1 MKTTSGLKSGLISA
15 LLLTLCCTGLA
26 QAQPSSYG
34 ALARMQTRWAEINY
48 QMQGKAQLGAFEQLL
63 DEAETFVQQ
72 HPEDADMLIWDGIIK
87 SSYAGASG
95 GLGALKYAKAAKAD
109 FEKSIELNPT
119 ALSGSAYTS
128 LGTLYFKVP
137 GWPLGF
143 GDDKRAEQLLRKAV
157 EINPT
162 GIDPNYFLGEYLRDQ
177 DRYAEAV
184 QYYRKALQAPA
195 RPGRELADRER
206 RREVQ
211 TAMEAAEKQLK

>member
-1 MKTTSGLKSGLISA
+1 MKTMSGLLLGLGFAALAHAQSA
-15 LLLTLCCTGLA
+15 NN
-26 QAQPSSYG
+26 G
-34 ALARMQTRWAEINY
+34 ALVRMQTRWAEINY
-48 QMQGKAQLGAFEQLL
+48 QMQGKAQTNAFEQLL
-63 DEAETFVQQ
+63 DEADTFVQQ
-72 HPEDADMLIWDGIIK
+72 HPDDADMLIWDGIIK

-95 GLGALKYAKAAKAD
+95 GLGGLKYAKAAKAD
-109 FEKSIELNPT
+109 FEKSIEINPA

-157 EINPT
+157 EINPS

-177 DRYAEAV
+177 HRYAEAV
-184 QYYRKALQAPA
+184 QYYRQALLAPA

-211 TAMEAAEKQLK
+211 IALDATEKQLQ